1 MSKQITLLTYGTR
14 GDVEPFIALAES
26 LAEAG
31 YRPSLVA
38 PRPFHALAEAHRIP
52 FVGLDGDP
60 AAISAALTDQ
70 AGMNPL
76 RMMRF
81 MSAYL
86 YPLAERVFGQAAL
99 ACQESDAIVHTF
111 LMTYAG
117 HHLACERGIP
127 DVSAQF
133 FPVFSPT
140 GAYPAP
146 VFPDWPLGP
155 GYRRLTH
162 RAVTFA
168 FRFGSEALYRRLRRS
183 RPGLPQLH
191 TWQLDRKGWIDTP
204 LLLAYSPRL
213 VPPPAELGA
222 NAHLTGFW
230 FPRTRPDWRPTGR
243 LVRFLESGQRPVF
256 MGFGSMSSE
265 RHAGRLM
272 ECLEGID
279 AQGLRAVLAEGP
291 GFPSPGPLP
300 DSVCLIEE
308 VPYSWLFP
316 RVEAVVHHGG
326 AGTTGAAAFAGVPQV
341 VIPFSADQA
350 FWGRRAYLA
359 GVAAEPLPLR
369 RLSATR
375 FRQALAAAAQGVH
388 IRKAAEALA
397 DDVRGEPGTAAAVE
411 MIRQVVGP
419 P

>member
-1 MSKQITLLTYGTR
+1 MSKRITLLTYGTR
-14 GDVEPFIALAES
+14 GDVEPFIALAQS

-31 YRPSLVA
+31 YRPILAA
-38 PRPFHALAEAHRIP
+38 PRPFHALAEAHQIP
-52 FVGLDGDP
+52 FAGLDGDP

-76 RMMRF
+76 KMIRF

-117 HHLACERGIP
+117 HHLAIERGIP

-155 GYRRLTH
+155 GYRRSTH
-162 RAVTFA
+162 RLVTFA
-168 FRFGSEALYRRLRRS
+168 FRFGSETLYRRLRRS
-183 RPGLPQLH
+183 NPNMPSLH
-191 TWQLDRKGWIDTP
+191 AWQLDQKGWIETP
-204 LLLAYSPRL
+204 LLLAYSSRL

-222 NAHLTGFW
+222 NARLTGFW
-230 FPRTRPDWRPTGR
+230 FPRPCLDWQPTGS
-243 LVRFLESGQRPVF
+243 LERFLESEPRPVF
-256 MGFGSMSSE
+256 IGFGSMSSA
-265 RHAGRLM
+265 RHAARLM
-272 ECLEGID
+272 ECLEVID
-279 AQGLRAVLAEGP
+279 AQGLRAVLADGP

-300 DSVCLIEE
+300 ESVCLIEE

-316 RVEAVVHHGG
+316 RVAAVVHHGG
-326 AGTTGAAAFAGVPQV
+326 AGTTGSAACAGVPQV

-359 GVAAEPLPLR
+359 GVAPEPIPLR
-369 RLSATR
+369 RLSAST
-375 FRQALAAAAQGVH
+375 FRQALAAAVQGV
-388 IRKAAEALA
+388 RMREAAEALA
-397 DDVRGEPGTAAAVE
+397 GEVRGEPGTAAAIE
-411 MIRQVVGP
+411 LIRQVAGP